1 MSSIPTRG
9 RKKGGEAMTMLDLIR
24 DFRDPDITVE
34 ERHAALLRLG
44 RALAIAGPVLEG
56 KNTWRF
62 DPGESG
68 AGTVQS
74 DCERPYADFAEFEAE
89 SGYYESDLDRIPS
102 ELYLSVRYGIPL
114 ARDVQALE
122 TG

>member
-56 KNTWRF
+56 KNTWRYEI
-62 DPGESG
+62 GEG
-68 AGTVQS
+68 GEGRVQS
-74 DCERPYADFAEFEAE
+74 DCERPYAEFAEFEAE

-102 ELYLSVRYGIPL
+102 ERHLSVRYGIPL
-114 ARDVQALE
+114 AHDVQAPE